1 MREHTDDEI
10 DEPSRGAVKRSLA
23 FCPRSKRAFSLI
35 ETAVV
40 LSLVAALLLAFSP
53 IVTGLMSERAGSEAA
68 ARREA
73 RNLTRH
79 IERDLMRA
87 CLRRRAFDVK
97 YLSGFKK
104 EFLILW
110 YNPSEYERYQ
120 TGDRCLV
127 YFKSTV
133 AQSKCYTPTWHT
145 MTPAFTLYVYT
156 PGKKKVAEI
165 AVSAYC
171 SVRLT
176 ELP

>member
-1 MREHTDDEI
+1 MRAHTDDEI
-10 DEPSRGAVKRSLA
+10 EEPSPGGVKSPPTFCARSRRG
-23 FCPRSKRAFSLI
+23 FSLI
-35 ETAVV
+35 ETVVV
-40 LSLVAALLLAFSP
+40 LSLVAALSLAFTP
-53 IVTGLMSERAGSEAA
+53 IVMGLISERAGSEAA
-68 ARREA
+68 ARCEA

-79 IERDLMRA
+79 IERVLMKA
-87 CLRRRAFDVK
+87 CLHRRAFDVK

-120 TGDRCLV
+120 TGGRCLV

-145 MTPAFTLYVYT
+145 MTPAFTLYIYT

-171 SVRLT
+171 SVKLT